1 MQEKND
7 QVVVVA
13 GKDKGRRGNITQIIG
28 NGKALIQGLNLAK
41 KHQKGN
47 PNAGVAGG
55 IVEKE
60 MPMDLSNVML
70 VNPATD
76 KGDRV
81 GVFPVSEGWKNE
93 FLLLEYEG
101 IKHRFSHQTVSK

>member
-1 MQEKND
+1 MNKIVKND
-7 QVVVVA
+7 LVVVIA
-13 GKDKGRRGNITQIIG
+13 GKDKGRRGTVTELKT
-28 NGKALIQGLNLAK
+28 NGKLLVQGINIAK

-60 MPMDLSNVML
+60 MPIDVSNVML
-70 VNPATD
+70 VNPAND

-81 GVFPVSEGWKNE
+81 GFRV
-93 FLLLEYEG
+93 LEDGKKVRYFKSNGEV
-101 IKHRFSHQTVSK
+101 IS